1 MSATIGVVGVG
12 RMGAP
17 ICVRLAESGH
27 IVTAFDLDSSAV
39 GAVAG
44 AGVSAAAS
52 LEDLATASADF
63 LITILPGPV
72 ELSAVMSGPDGLLQ
86 LLPQGSCWIDVTSGA
101 PDVATRLAAEAATR
115 GISAVSAPMGGGPNQ
130 ARAGTLQF
138 FIGGQ
143 DAAVARALPVL
154 ACLGNETGIERA
166 GTNVA
171 DGHTVKLL
179 TNLLWFGQV
188 VAVTEA
194 LLLGQSLGV
203 DLRVLRRAL
212 ARGAGGSAF
221 IDRHLDAL
229 LAGDYLETFGL
240 DRCVEELETVTR
252 LAAAAESPFELSS
265 LVTHLH
271 AEALAKFGPVN
282 GELLAAR
289 LLEDQAGRVL
299 RLAD

>member
-17 ICVRLAESGH
+17 ICTRLAEAGH
-27 IVTAFDLDSSAV
+27 RVTAFDLDSSAV
-39 GAVAG
+39 DAIAG

-52 LEDLATASADF
+52 VDNLASSSADF
-63 LITILPGPV
+63 LITVLPGPV
-72 ELSAVMSGPDGLLQ
+72 ELADVMSGPDGLLQ
-86 LLPQGSCWIDVTSGA
+86 LLPAGACWLDFTSGA
-101 PDVATRLAAEAATR
+101 PDVATRLAAEASAR
-115 GISAVSAPMGGGPNQ
+115 GISAISAPMGGGPNQ
-130 ARAGTLQF
+130 ARSGTLQF
-138 FIGGQ
+138 FVGGQ
-143 DAAVARALPVL
+143 DADVARALPVL
-154 ACLGNETGIERA
+154 ACLGKKTGIERA
-166 GTNVA
+166 GTSVA

-179 TNLLWFGQV
+179 ANLLWFGQV

-203 DLRVLRRAL
+203 DLHVLRRTL

-221 IDRHLDAL
+221 IDRHLDSL

-240 DRCVEELETVTR
+240 DRCVEELETLTR

-265 LVTHLH
+265 LVAHLH

-289 LLEDQAGRVL
+289 LLEDRAGRVL
-299 RLAD
+299 RLTD

>member
-52 LEDLATASADF
+52 LEDLAVASGDF
-63 LITILPGPV
+63 LITVLPGPV
-72 ELSAVMSGPDGLLQ
+72 ELSDVMSGPDGLLQ
-86 LLPQGSCWIDVTSGA
+86 LLPRGSCWLDFTSGA
-101 PDVATRLAAEAATR
+101 PDVATRLAAEATAR

-130 ARAGTLQF
+130 AHSGTLQF
-138 FIGGQ
+138 FVGGQ
-143 DAAVARALPVL
+143 DPAVARALPVL

-203 DLRVLRRAL
+203 DLQVLRRAL